1 MELLEEVG
9 VVDEVHVRSDI
20 VADVTVD
27 VMTQGVSV
35 EVDSE
40 QDGVSLRP
48 SSSSIDSTLSPTLAE
63 VGQVGLSK
71 GLDGREEVLLFVVAV
86 VVVVLVE
93 ALELQREGLLV
104 FGRGGGL
111 FALRGTRVGGGGE

>member
-1 MELLEEVG
+1 M
-9 VVDEVHVRSDI
+9 DEVHVRSDI

-35 EVDSE
+35 EVDCE

-48 SSSSIDSTLSPTLAE
+48 SSSSIDSTLSPTLPE
-63 VGQVGLSK
+63 VGLSK
-71 GLDGREEVLLFVVAV
+71 GLAGREEVLLFVVAV
-86 VVVVLVE
+86 VVVVLIE

-111 FALRGTRVGGGGE
+111 LALRGTRVGGGGE